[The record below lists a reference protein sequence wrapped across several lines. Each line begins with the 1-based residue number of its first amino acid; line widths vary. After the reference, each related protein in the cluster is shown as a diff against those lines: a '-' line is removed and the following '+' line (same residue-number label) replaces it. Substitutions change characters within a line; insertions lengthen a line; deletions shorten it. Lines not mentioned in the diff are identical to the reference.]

1 MRTFGQAELTRDTKA
16 CLKCQEIASWRWE
29 ACETPWQELQREWKH
44 ERWLGVTFKPPP
56 KQVSVV
62 LGCTCAASHQILY
75 VLWASFS
82 VRERGCLGRQVIILI
97 VLYLFHHLP
106 PPFGSRA
113 EG

>member
-29 ACETPWQELQREWKH
+29 ACETLWQELQREWKH

-62 LGCTCAASHQILY
+62 LGCTCAASHK
-75 VLWASFS
+75 SFMSFGPHFLS
-82 VRERGCLGRQVIILI
+82 VK
-97 VLYLFHHLP
+97 
-106 PPFGSRA
+106 
-113 EG
+113 EGGWDVKSSY